1 MTRKVETVRYTTTDK
16 NEKADF
22 WLKFALN
29 GMVVSL
35 FCTLITLIYGRINV
49 DNPSKVI
56 TILMFVSF
64 AFSGI
69 FSSLL
74 LFFALKYSDDPDYSK
89 YTVVEKDYLKDLER
103 RVNKK

>member
-1 MTRKVETVRYTTTDK
+1 MTRKLGKVRYTTSDK

-22 WLKFALN
+22 GLKFALN
-29 GMVVSL
+29 GMVISL

-64 AFSGI
+64 AF
-69 FSSLL
+69 LYL
-74 LFFALKYSDDPDYSK
+74 YFFAIRISPPFWIQITREAVSAI
-89 YTVVEKDYLKDLER
+89 R
-103 RVNKK
+103 

>member
-1 MTRKVETVRYTTTDK
+1 MTRKLEKARYTTSDK

-22 WLKFALN
+22 GLKFALN
-29 GMVVSL
+29 GMVISL

-74 LFFALKYSDDPDYSK
+74 LFLTLKYSDDPDYSK
-89 YTVVEKDYLKDLER
+89 YTVVEKEYLKDLER
-103 RVNKK
+103 RANKK